1 MARLLSP
8 LPIATAAAVFPS
20 RFRIP
25 AVSVARR
32 QALFGGRVGLRVPA
46 RLSTRGVSAGAEAS
60 GPAARAATVISPEEA
75 VEWVKKDRRRL
86 LHVVYRVGDLD
97 KTIKF
102 YTECLGMKLLRR
114 RDIPEE
120 RYTNAFLGYGP
131 EDSHFVVELTYNYG
145 VESYDIGS
153 GFGHFGIA
161 VEDVEKTVEL
171 IKAKGGTV
179 TREPGPVK
187 GGKSVI
193 AFIEDPDGYK
203 FELIERGPTPEPLC
217 QVMLRVGDLDRAIS
231 FYEKAF
237 GMELLRRKDNPQYK
251 YTIAMMGYGP
261 EDKHAVLELTYNYGV
276 KEYDKGNAYAQIA
289 IGTDDVYKT
298 AEVVRQNGGQ
308 ITREPGPLPGIS
320 TKITAC
326 TDPDGWKSVC
336 VYLDLVSPFS
346 HFLPFMCVGVVFI
359 LEDCLF
365 LVFFC
370 MPQLLLLTISQQF
383 KNYIKQRYLLTI

>member
-8 LPIATAAAVFPS
+8 LPIVATAAAAASPS

-46 RLSTRGVSAGAEAS
+46 RLSTRGVSAGAEAG

-161 VEDVEKTVEL
+161 VEDLRSTNRVSSISSSSIAFFYMNELRILQVEKTVEL

-326 TDPDGWKSVC
+326 TDPDGWKSVF
-336 VYLDLVSPFS
+336 VDNLD
-346 HFLPFMCVGVVFI
+346 FLKE
-359 LEDCLF
+359 LEE
-365 LVFFC
+365 
-370 MPQLLLLTISQQF
+370 
-383 KNYIKQRYLLTI
+383 

>member
-1 MARLLSP
+1 MARLLLP
-8 LPIATAAAVFPS
+8 LPFAAAAASASSLHLAAS
-20 RFRIP
+20 RLRVP

-32 QALFGGRVGLRVPA
+32 EGLFGGRVAGGAARAPA
-46 RLSTRGVSAGAEAS
+46 RLPKRGLCAGADA
-60 GPAARAATVISPEEA
+60 GAVVTQEEA

-102 YTECLGMKLLRR
+102 YTECLGMKLLRK

-145 VESYDIGS
+145 VESYNIGA

-161 VEDVEKTVEL
+161 VEGVAKTVDL

-217 QVMLRVGDLDRAIS
+217 QVMLRVGDLDRAIH

-237 GMELLRRKDNPQYK
+237 GMELLRKRDNPEYK

-261 EDKHAVLELTYNYGV
+261 EDKNAVLELTYNYGV
-276 KEYDKGNAYAQIA
+276 TEYDKGNAYAQIA
-289 IGTDDVYKT
+289 ISTDDVYKT
-298 AEVVRQNGGQ
+298 AEVIRLNGGQ
-308 ITREPGPLPGIS
+308 ITREPGPLPGIN

-326 TDPDGWKSVC
+326 TDPDGWKTVGAFSC
-336 VYLDLVSPFS
+336 FSMANYL
-346 HFLPFMCVGVVFI
+346 CT
-359 LEDCLF
+359 
-365 LVFFC
+365 
-370 MPQLLLLTISQQF
+370 LLTPGIRF
-383 KNYIKQRYLLTI
+383 K

>member
-1 MARLLSP
+1 MARLLFP
-8 LPIATAAAVFPS
+8 LPIAAAAVSASSIHLAAS
-20 RFRIP
+20 RFRHP
-25 AVSVARR
+25 VVSVARR
-32 QALFGGRVGLRVPA
+32 EALFGGRVGVRSPA
-46 RLSTRGVSAGAEAS
+46 RLATRGVSAGAEAGGS
-60 GPAARAATVISPEEA
+60 GARAGTVIGPEEA
-75 VEWVKKDRRRL
+75 MEWVKNDRRRL

-102 YTECLGMKLLRR
+102 YTECLGMKLLRK

-217 QVMLRVGDLDRAIS
+217 QVMLRVGDLDRAIN

-237 GMELLRRKDNPQYK
+237 GMELLRKKDNPQYK

-261 EDKHAVLELTYNYGV
+261 EDKNAVLELTYNYGV

-326 TDPDGWKSVC
+326 TDPDGWKSVF
-336 VYLDLVSPFS
+336 VDNLD
-346 HFLPFMCVGVVFI
+346 FLKE
-359 LEDCLF
+359 LEE
-365 LVFFC
+365 
-370 MPQLLLLTISQQF
+370 
-383 KNYIKQRYLLTI
+383 

>member
-1 MARLLSP
+1 M
-8 LPIATAAAVFPS
+8 
-20 RFRIP
+20 
-25 AVSVARR
+25 
-32 QALFGGRVGLRVPA
+32 
-46 RLSTRGVSAGAEAS
+46 
-60 GPAARAATVISPEEA
+60 
-75 VEWVKKDRRRL
+75 EWVKKDRRRL

-102 YTECLGMKLLRR
+102 YTECLGMKLLRK

-145 VESYDIGS
+145 VESYDIGT

-161 VEDVEKTVEL
+161 VEDVAKTVDL

-217 QVMLRVGDLDRAIS
+217 QVMLRVGDLDRAIN

-237 GMELLRRKDNPQYK
+237 GMELLRKRDNPEYK

-261 EDKHAVLELTYNYGV
+261 EDKNAVLELTYNYGV

-289 IGTDDVYKT
+289 ISTDDVYKT
-298 AEVVRQNGGQ
+298 AEVIRLNGGQ
-308 ITREPGPLPGIS
+308 ITREPGPLPGIN

-326 TDPDGWKSVC
+326 TDPDGWKTVF
-336 VYLDLVSPFS
+336 VDNID
-346 HFLPFMCVGVVFI
+346 FLKE
-359 LEDCLF
+359 LEE
-365 LVFFC
+365 
-370 MPQLLLLTISQQF
+370 
-383 KNYIKQRYLLTI
+383 